1 MARRLADEWGVTIR
15 QVYRDREA
23 VLNNWGKNLAS
34 VDRQVEAARM
44 LEEVRALRSASATK
58 GLTESDA
65 GLLRCAV
72 QLMSLEVELLNLKE
86 PTEVRVS
93 IEEASP
99 IDLAKDVIGLLPF
112 VSDILGLE
120 LNINQGAIEAS
131 YREVT
136 DGNGD

>member
-15 QVYRDREA
+15 QVYRDREF
-23 VLNNWGKNLAS
+23 VLDNWGKNLAS

-93 IEEASP
+93 IEESSP

-131 YREVT
+131 YQEVT
-136 DGNGD
+136 DGKGK